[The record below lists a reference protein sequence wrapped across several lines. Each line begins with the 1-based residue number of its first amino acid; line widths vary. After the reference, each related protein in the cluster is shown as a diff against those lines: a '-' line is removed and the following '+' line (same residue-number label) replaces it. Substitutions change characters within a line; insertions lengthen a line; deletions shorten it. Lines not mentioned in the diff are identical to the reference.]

1 MADGIKPINNQK
13 ITQITP
19 ATSQGQTQSTQK
31 ATGFQEIL
39 QSKISPTLKFSAH
52 AMERLQ
58 KRNVAL
64 TQESLNKL
72 TDAVKKAELKGCRES
87 LVLMGDLAL
96 IVSIKNKTVI
106 TAIDGERIKENIFT
120 NIDSAVIV

>member
-1 MADGIKPINNQK
+1 MADVIKPIQNQK
-13 ITQITP
+13 ITPVTP
-19 ATSQGQTQSTQK
+19 ALSQGQAAGAQR
-31 ATGFQEIL
+31 AAGFQEIL

-52 AMERLQ
+52 ALERLQ
-58 KRNVAL
+58 KRNVAF
-64 TQESLNKL
+64 TQESLKKL
-72 TDAVKKAELKGCRES
+72 TDAVTKAESKGCRES

-120 NIDSAVIV
+120 NIDSAIIV